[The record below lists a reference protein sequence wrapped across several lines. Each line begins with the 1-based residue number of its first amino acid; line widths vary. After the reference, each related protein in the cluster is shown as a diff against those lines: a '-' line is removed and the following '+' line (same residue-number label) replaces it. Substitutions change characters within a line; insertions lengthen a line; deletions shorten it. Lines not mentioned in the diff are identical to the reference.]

1 MIFDYRFNKKEKFG
15 MSFHN
20 DCFYCVKD
28 KRLTDI
34 MIEICQLEVST
45 LYLFKEQTYRGR
57 CLVAYNDHK
66 SEIFNLN
73 DEQRSLYM
81 KDVSRVAAAI
91 NKGFST
97 DKINYGAYA
106 DKMSHLHFH
115 IVPKYENGPSFG
127 ETFEMMPKNK
137 VLLKDEEY
145 VKLINI
151 IKENL

>member
-1 MIFDYRFNKKEKFG
+1 
-15 MSFHN
+15 MSFDN

-34 MIEICQLEVST
+34 MIEICKLEVST

-57 CLVAYNDHK
+57 CLVAYNGHK
-66 SEIFNLN
+66 SEIFNL
-73 DEQRSLYM
+73 DDKERSQYM
-81 KDVSRVAAAI
+81 EDISRVAQAL
-91 NKGFST
+91 NKAFSP

-106 DKMSHLHFH
+106 DKMTHLHFH
-115 IVPKYENGPSFG
+115 IVPKYENGPNFG

-137 VLLKDEEY
+137 VLLKEKEY
-145 VKLINI
+145 AQLINI